1 MIRFVFNHLKF
12 KILKYIKL
20 IVLIGL
26 VYQTPTNTKSASFEK
41 FDSRYLSNYFSGIVA
56 YENKDNSNSLDFFR
70 SSKILI
76 DKHDPYLKRYIF
88 SLVQENKITGAIN
101 LIKQNLRKENT
112 DFFESYVLLVVDS
125 IKKDNFDQAEK
136 YLVKLSFLTEQNRF
150 NLIIYET
157 LRQYIYVFKEKRIS
171 FNDQNFG
178 NLTLITNTFK
188 RCYLGDIN
196 TEDFFLKLIDENNKF
211 DYSRYL
217 FFYLSYLIENNRID
231 EAIQLTNKIE
241 YINNPILLSQGKNW
255 IENKKYENFKKV
267 FSCKNHKDLI
277 SEFLFLISNLYSS
290 QDQFEKSNFYLNI
303 ANFLN
308 PKFVFNLALVAD
320 NYYLNQNYEKAKE
333 TLKVFNKETLFYYWF
348 RIKKEAQIIGKES
361 DDVKALNYL
370 VKEFS
375 KFDNPNLRM
384 ILDVGNFHKSAK
396 KYKKAIS
403 FYSTVLSS
411 IDSNSELSSDIL
423 YRRGGSY
430 ERIKDFENSDKDLLA
445 SLEIDP
451 DDAYVLNYL
460 AYSWLERDY
469 KIDEAIS
476 MLEKAYAIKS
486 NDPYIIDSI
495 GWAYYLI
502 DDYVKAEKF
511 LKRAVE
517 LMPDDPIVND
527 HYGDILWKLDRK
539 IQARYFWSNVL
550 SFEDTEEEMKEKI
563 NIKLISGP
571 QNT

>member
-1 MIRFVFNHLKF
+1 MIRFILNHLEFISLKNLKF
-12 KILKYIKL
+12 
-20 IVLIGL
+20 IVIVIL
-26 VYQTPTNTKSASFEK
+26 VYQITIIPKSASFEK
-41 FDSRYLSNYFSGIVA
+41 FESKYLSNYFSGIVA
-56 YENKDNSNSLDFFR
+56 YENKKNLESLDFFR

-88 SLVQENKITGAIN
+88 SLVQEDKISNAIN

-112 DFFESYVLLVVDS
+112 DFFESYILLVIDS

-136 YLVKLSFLTEQNRF
+136 YLVKLSLLTEQDRF
-150 NLIIYET
+150 NIIIYET
-157 LRQYIYVFKEKRIS
+157 LRQYLYVFKEKKDS
-171 FNDQNFG
+171 YENQNFG
-178 NLTLITNTFK
+178 TLSLITTTFK

-196 TEDFFLKLIDENNKF
+196 TEDFFLKLTKENNKV

-217 FFYLSYLIENNRID
+217 FFYLAFLIDNNRVEDAIKVTNNID
-231 EAIQLTNKIE
+231 
-241 YINNPILLSQGKNW
+241 YINSPILLSQGKDW
-255 IENKKYENFKKV
+255 IENKKYEKFEKV
-267 FSCKNHKDLI
+267 FSCRNHKDI
-277 SEFLFLISNLYSS
+277 VSEFLFLISNLYSS

-308 PKFVFNLALVAD
+308 SKFIFNLALVAD
-320 NYYLNQNYEKAKE
+320 NYYLNENYHKAKE
-333 TLKVFNKETLFYYWF
+333 TLKIFNKENLFYYWF
-348 RIKKEAQIIGKES
+348 RIKKEAQIIGKEN
-361 DDVKALNYL
+361 DDLKALNYL
-370 VKEFS
+370 NNEFE
-375 KFDNPNLRM
+375 KFDDPNLKM
-384 ILDVGNFHKSAK
+384 VLDVGNFHKSAK
-396 KYKKAIS
+396 KYEEAIL
-403 FYSTVLSS
+403 FYSTVLSK
-411 IDSNSELSSDIL
+411 IDPNSKLSSDVL

-430 ERIKDFENSDKDLLA
+430 ERIKDFKNSDEDLIR

-476 MLEKAYAIKS
+476 MLEKAYSKKS

-502 DDYVKAEKF
+502 EDYVKAEKF

-539 IQARYFWSNVL
+539 IQARYFWTSVL
-550 SFEDTEEEMKEKI
+550 NFEDTEEEMKKNI

-571 QNT
+571 QNS

>member
-20 IVLIGL
+20 VVLIGL

-255 IENKKYENFKKV
+255 IENKKYENFKK
-267 FSCKNHKDLI
+267 FFWFI
-277 SEFLFLISNLYSS
+277 R
-290 QDQFEKSNFYLNI
+290 KS
-303 ANFLN
+303 
-308 PKFVFNLALVAD
+308 K
-320 NYYLNQNYEKAKE
+320 
-333 TLKVFNKETLFYYWF
+333 
-348 RIKKEAQIIGKES
+348 
-361 DDVKALNYL
+361 
-370 VKEFS
+370 
-375 KFDNPNLRM
+375 
-384 ILDVGNFHKSAK
+384 
-396 KYKKAIS
+396 
-403 FYSTVLSS
+403 
-411 IDSNSELSSDIL
+411 
-423 YRRGGSY
+423 
-430 ERIKDFENSDKDLLA
+430 
-445 SLEIDP
+445 
-451 DDAYVLNYL
+451 
-460 AYSWLERDY
+460 
-469 KIDEAIS
+469 
-476 MLEKAYAIKS
+476 
-486 NDPYIIDSI
+486 
-495 GWAYYLI
+495 
-502 DDYVKAEKF
+502 
-511 LKRAVE
+511 
-517 LMPDDPIVND
+517 
-527 HYGDILWKLDRK
+527 
-539 IQARYFWSNVL
+539 
-550 SFEDTEEEMKEKI
+550 
-563 NIKLISGP
+563 
-571 QNT
+571 